1 LLLRQ
6 GWAFCDGKYISGA
19 SGADLARSEIPRVS
33 RRGAPKQSGHTD
45 VPKLHGGIEEAVY
58 IVTRS
63 NDAYKA
69 AFMNMFAFTD
79 LQRIVAEQ
87 VSAKLGREIKAGQ
100 YVHIA
105 DSYHI
110 YGSYFGEFERFLRT
124 VEERTFE
131 ERTWTSEFAE
141 PFFEE
146 GRRRLER
153 ESDV

>member
-1 LLLRQ
+1 
-6 GWAFCDGKYISGA
+6 
-19 SGADLARSEIPRVS
+19 
-33 RRGAPKQSGHTD
+33 
-45 VPKLHGGIEEAVY
+45 
-58 IVTRS
+58 
-63 NDAYKA
+63 
-69 AFMNMFAFTD
+69 MFAFTD